1 MHNREDNLYY
11 KKRHHLFGKKSLI
24 FFSFLFILG
33 VIFFTTIYDG
43 GLTGGVVKNLNANNS
58 FSVSSE
64 TNIPNVNL
72 QGDYSEIVFEISANQ
87 NLILGGKKISFD
99 KTSNSLVLKDF
110 SGEINF
116 DQSSVK
122 LLEGKVSEVHINDV
136 PIKDEKNNKM
146 KISLTSG
153 LRYDSINFG
162 EIYLDELNFV
172 GSGKINLGGD
182 IMKINHDEVLIKNL
196 FGEFSI
202 KENKLFF
209 DGLIR
214 SLSITGKDKKISISK

>member
-11 KKRHHLFGKKSLI
+11 KKRPHLLGKKSLI

-43 GLTGGVVKNLNANNS
+43 GFTGGVVKNLNSNNS
-58 FSVSSE
+58 FSISSE
-64 TNIPNVNL
+64 TNVPNINF

-87 NLILGGKKISFD
+87 NLILEEKEISLDKI
-99 KTSNSLVLKDF
+99 SNSLVLKDF
-110 SGEINF
+110 YGEINF
-116 DQSSVK
+116 DQNSIK
-122 LLEGKVSEVHINDV
+122 LLKGKVSEVRVNGV
-136 PIKDEKNNKM
+136 QIKDGKNKKM
-146 KISLTSG
+146 KISLTGS
-153 LRYDSINFG
+153 RYDSINFG

-172 GSGKINLGGD
+172 SSGKINLEGD
-182 IMKINHDEVLIKNL
+182 VISLNKDEVTIKNL

-214 SLSITGKDKKISISK
+214 SLDIKREDKRISISK

>member
-11 KKRHHLFGKKSLI
+11 KKRPHLLGKKSLI

-43 GLTGGVVKNLNANNS
+43 GFTGGVVKNLNSNNS
-58 FSVSSE
+58 FSISSE
-64 TNIPNVNL
+64 TNIPNINF

-87 NLILGGKKISFD
+87 NLILEEKEISLDKI
-99 KTSNSLVLKDF
+99 SNSLVLKDF
-110 SGEINF
+110 YGEINF
-116 DQSSVK
+116 DQNSIK
-122 LLEGKVSEVHINDV
+122 LLKGKVSEVRVNGV
-136 PIKDEKNNKM
+136 QIKDGKNKKM
-146 KISLTSG
+146 KISLTGS
-153 LRYDSINFG
+153 RYDSINFG

-172 GSGKINLGGD
+172 SSGKINLEGD
-182 IMKINHDEVLIKNL
+182 VISLNKDEVTIKNL

-214 SLSITGKDKKISISK
+214 SLDIKREDKRISISK

>member
-11 KKRHHLFGKKSLI
+11 KKRPHLLGKKSLI

-43 GLTGGVVKNLNANNS
+43 GFTGGVVKNLNSNNS
-58 FSVSSE
+58 FSISSE
-64 TNIPNVNL
+64 TNVPNINF

-87 NLILGGKKISFD
+87 NLILEEKEISLDKI
-99 KTSNSLVLKDF
+99 SNSLVLKDF
-110 SGEINF
+110 YGEINF
-116 DQSSVK
+116 DQNSIK
-122 LLEGKVSEVHINDV
+122 LLKGKVSEVRVNGV
-136 PIKDEKNNKM
+136 QIKDGKNKKM
-146 KISLTSG
+146 KISLTGS
-153 LRYDSINFG
+153 RYDSINFG

-172 GSGKINLGGD
+172 SSGKINLEED
-182 IMKINHDEVLIKNL
+182 VISLNKDEVTIKNL

-214 SLSITGKDKKISISK
+214 SLDIKREDKRISISK